1 MLPLKGTLIAA
12 LVLALIACNN
22 SSQPKIELTS
32 AIPPKLGHWCFQPN
46 ERELGAFD
54 AAVKAIE
61 FRNGNSEG
69 GWLFNGAMLTFGY
82 GLTRTGGGYT
92 AGVCI
97 PEAILV
103 RLENALNSGSGL
115 GVGRPVDYQLI
126 VAAELRNPSKI
137 IVDQVAK
144 VAFYDSI
151 QGGEYI
157 RQRQD
162 IRPLALTVLAG
173 FGGKAIAYQDL
184 AVRNMNSQTPLGTGA
199 AQVAVA
205 TGAPDALV
213 RVTKLFNAE
222 LDKTPSTK
230 PIPYETSNRLL
241 ELAWAIYLA
250 GPTARNYVQE
260 IHKVMNRKV
269 ESPAPPFGMVSADP
283 YQFCY
288 VLENIEGEEAI
299 QQYDFCGAQKDPFRL
314 PSALKVKRSSGW
326 GG

>member
-1 MLPLKGTLIAA
+1 MLPIKGTLIAA
-12 LVLALIACNN
+12 LALALLACDN
-22 SSQPKIELTS
+22 SSQPKIELVS
-32 AIPPKLGHWCFQPN
+32 AIPPKLGHWCFEPN

-54 AAVKAIE
+54 AAVRAIE

-82 GLTRTGGGYT
+82 GISRTGGGYT
-92 AGVCI
+92 ARVCI
-97 PEAILV
+97 PEAIRV

-126 VAAELRNPSKI
+126 VAAELSTPSKI

-144 VAFYDSI
+144 VAFYNSI

-157 RQRQD
+157 RQMQD

-173 FGGKAIAYQDL
+173 FGEKAVAYQEQ
-184 AVRNMNSQTPLGTGA
+184 AVRNMNSQTSLGTGA

-213 RVTKLFNAE
+213 RVAELLNAE
-222 LDKTPSTK
+222 LDKSPPSK

-250 GPTARNYVQE
+250 GPSAKNYVQG
-260 IHKVMNRKV
+260 IHKIMNRKV
-269 ESPAPPFGMVSADP
+269 ESPAPPFGMLASDP
-283 YQFCY
+283 YLFCY
-288 VLENIEGEEAI
+288 VLEKIEGEQAI
-299 QQYDFCGAQKDPFRL
+299 QQYDFCDAQKDPFRL
-314 PSALKVKRSSGW
+314 PGTLKVRRSSGW
-326 GG
+326 GE